1 MIKKN
6 SDKLLWYDRKRTF
19 LGLPWSFTKYALTKE
34 KLVVDVGFLNLT
46 EYEVRLYRVVNVNL
60 KKSLGQRMFGLGTI
74 HIDSND
80 HDLRSFDLKNIKN
93 ADEVKELL
101 SDQVEAERQRNHVSS
116 REVMMNDAGSYEDRE
131 TDMQDYGGHDDYEP
145 DQDDN
150 DEHDD
155 SFDPD
160 DNDWNGPED
169 EN

>member
-19 LGLPWSFTKYALTKE
+19 LGLPWSFTKYALTRE
-34 KLVVDVGFLNLT
+34 KLIVDIGFLNLT

-80 HDLRSFDLKNIKN
+80 RDLRSFDLKNIKN

-101 SDQVEAERQRNHVSS
+101 SDQVEAERKRNHVSS
-116 REVMMNDAGSYEDRE
+116 REVMMND
-131 TDMQDYGGHDDYEP
+131 GHDYEARDMDGIDENGSDDLADDP
-145 DQDDN
+145 DSDDQ
-150 DEHDD
+150 D

-169 EN
+169 DN